1 MVIYSI
7 PYDTITYNMSHNMS
21 YNTRG
26 QISLIGHPSAPLAA
40 AALAL
45 TVIIPTLLPATLD
58 GLCCLLPGLR
68 HTLPPPGLS
77 LSH

>member
-21 YNTRG
+21 YNTKFH
-26 QISLIGHPSAPLAA
+26 SLATPLPPLAA

-68 HTLPPPGLS
+68 HTPPPPGLS